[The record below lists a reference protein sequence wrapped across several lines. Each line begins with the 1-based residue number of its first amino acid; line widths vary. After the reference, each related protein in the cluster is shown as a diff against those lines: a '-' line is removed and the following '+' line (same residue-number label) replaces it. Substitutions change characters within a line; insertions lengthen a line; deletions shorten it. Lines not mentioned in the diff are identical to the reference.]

1 MWNVARQ
8 ILGLNVNNAI
18 SLALW
23 LQQEPLANGF
33 GLCLQVVKED
43 GNWEFICCDDKSGYE
58 YQGEWGLQW
67 VCFQL
72 KLCYCLFKFPL

>member
-58 YQGEWGLQW
+58 YQGE
-67 VCFQL
+67 
-72 KLCYCLFKFPL
+72 